1 MQNSSDLGHFKLKM
15 PQKCITFEPKLRFT
29 KFKGL
34 NRSEFHQKLEFSSTF
49 SIFNKKGGRGAYVH
63 CTLCRPDSSSI
74 LEGDAKHFF
83 HQSERG
89 LHANLVIK
97 RQHIY
102 NLVIN
107 YIEDQQ
113 TKGQWVS
120 NTYFVILLQVTLIIR
135 LVSASQLNSRILLY
149 DMICKKI
156 FWHFSFI
163 KCTQIIS
170 QTLKNQLIHAV
181 KIAEVK
187 QYARVL
193 FG

>member
-1 MQNSSDLGHFKLKM
+1 MQHSSDLGHFKLKM

-34 NRSEFHQKLEFSSTF
+34 NMSEFHQKLEFSSTF
-49 SIFNKKGGRGAYVH
+49 SIFNKKGGRGAF
-63 CTLCRPDSSSI
+63 TPMCRPDSSSI

-120 NTYFVILLQVTLIIR
+120 NTYFVILLQVTLIFRIVR
-135 LVSASQLNSRILLY
+135 VSQLNSHIL
-149 DMICKKI
+149 
-156 FWHFSFI
+156 
-163 KCTQIIS
+163 
-170 QTLKNQLIHAV
+170 
-181 KIAEVK
+181 
-187 QYARVL
+187 
-193 FG
+193 